1 MKNLISDIKS
11 RMILDSRGN
20 PTVEAEVILNGGIKG
35 LASVP
40 SGASTGTL
48 EAHELRDGGS
58 KYQGKGVEKALSNIE
73 TYIKPELI
81 GEDCSKQ
88 DLIDTKLID
97 LDGTE
102 NKKKLGANS
111 MLAVSLANMRAHSSL
126 IGKDLFELIPAVYG
140 EPKLP
145 LPLMNILNGGAHADN
160 NIDIQEFMIVPH
172 GFSRYSDCMRAG
184 VEIYHVLKGELK
196 KDMMSTN
203 VGDEGG
209 FAPNL
214 ESSQVAL
221 DIIIDAIS
229 KAGYTPGQEVS
240 LALDVASSEFYKDG
254 KYIVEGNELNSE
266 EMSSFLSDLV
276 DKYPIV
282 SIEDGM
288 AESDWEGWRNLTEGL
303 GSKVQLVGDD
313 LFVTNEN
320 ILAKGIEKKC
330 ANSILIKLNQVGTF
344 TETVNT
350 LKLAKEN
357 GYTSVISHRSGE
369 TEDSFISHLA
379 IGVGCGQIKTGA
391 PARTERTSKFNEILR
406 LSEKLGDEVFDN
418 ESWKIKYGKA

>member
-88 DLIDTKLID
+88 ELIDTKLID

-102 NKKKLGANS
+102 NKNKLGANS
-111 MLAVSLANMRAHSSL
+111 ILAVSLANIRAHSSL
-126 IGKDLFELIPAVYG
+126 VGKDLFELIPAVYG

-266 EMSSFLSDLV
+266 EMSSFLSNLV
-276 DKYPIV
+276 DKYPII

-288 AESDWEGWRNLTEGL
+288 AESDWEGWRNLTEAL
-303 GSKVQLVGDD
+303 GSKIQLVGDD
-313 LFVTNEN
+313 LFVTNES
-320 ILAKGIEKKC
+320 ILEKGIEKRC

-344 TETVNT
+344 TETINT

-406 LSEKLGDEVFDN
+406 LSEKLGDGVFDN
-418 ESWKIKYGKA
+418 ESWKI

>member
-20 PTVEAEVILNGGIKG
+20 PTVEAEVFLNGGIKG

-88 DLIDTKLID
+88 ELIDTKLID

-102 NKKKLGANS
+102 NKNRLGANS
-111 MLAVSLANMRAHSSL
+111 ILAVSLANIRAHSSL
-126 IGKDLFELIPAVYG
+126 VGKDLFELIPAVYG

-266 EMSSFLSDLV
+266 EMSSFLSNLV
-276 DKYPIV
+276 DKYPII

-288 AESDWEGWRNLTEGL
+288 AESDWEGWGNLTEAL
-303 GSKVQLVGDD
+303 GSKIQLVGDD
-313 LFVTNEN
+313 LFVTNES
-320 ILAKGIEKKC
+320 ILEKGIEKRC

-344 TETVNT
+344 TETINT

-369 TEDSFISHLA
+369 TEDPFISHLA

-406 LSEKLGDEVFDN
+406 LSEKLGDGVFDN
-418 ESWKIKYGKA
+418 ESWKI

>member
-20 PTVEAEVILNGGIKG
+20 PTIEAEVILNGGIKG

-88 DLIDTKLID
+88 ELIDTKLID

-102 NKKKLGANS
+102 NKNRLGANS
-111 MLAVSLANMRAHSSL
+111 ILAVSLANIRAHSSL
-126 IGKDLFELIPAVYG
+126 VGKDLFELIPAVYG

-266 EMSSFLSDLV
+266 EMSSFLSNLV
-276 DKYPIV
+276 DKYPII

-288 AESDWEGWRNLTEGL
+288 AESDWEGWGNLTEAL
-303 GSKVQLVGDD
+303 GSKIQLVGDD
-313 LFVTNEN
+313 LFVTNES
-320 ILAKGIEKKC
+320 ILEKGIEKRC

-344 TETVNT
+344 TETINT

-369 TEDSFISHLA
+369 TEDTFISHLA

-391 PARTERTSKFNEILR
+391 PARTERTTKFNEILR

-418 ESWKIKYGKA
+418 ESWKI

>member
-20 PTVEAEVILNGGIKG
+20 PTIEAEVILNGGIKG

>member
-20 PTVEAEVILNGGIKG
+20 PTIEAEVILNGGIKG

-88 DLIDTKLID
+88 ELIDTKLID

-102 NKKKLGANS
+102 NKNRLGANS
-111 MLAVSLANMRAHSSL
+111 ILAVSLANIRAHSSL
-126 IGKDLFELIPAVYG
+126 VGKDLFELIPAVYG

-266 EMSSFLSDLV
+266 EMSSFLSNLV
-276 DKYPIV
+276 DKYPII

-288 AESDWEGWRNLTEGL
+288 AESDWEGWGNLTEAL
-303 GSKVQLVGDD
+303 GSKIQLVGDD
-313 LFVTNEN
+313 LFVTNES
-320 ILAKGIEKKC
+320 ILEKGIEKRC

-344 TETVNT
+344 TETINT

-369 TEDSFISHLA
+369 TEDPFISHLA

-406 LSEKLGDEVFDN
+406 LSEKLGDGVFDN
-418 ESWKIKYGKA
+418 ESWKI

>member
-20 PTVEAEVILNGGIKG
+20 PTVEAEVFLNGGIKG
-35 LASVP
+35 SASVP
-40 SGASTGTL
+40 SGASTGAL
-48 EAHELRDGGS
+48 EAHELRDGDS
-58 KYQGKGVEKALSNIE
+58 KYQGKGVEQALNNIE
-73 TYIKPELI
+73 TYIKAELVGQDCSNQELI
-81 GEDCSKQ
+81 DN
-88 DLIDTKLID
+88 KLID

-111 MLAVSLANMRAHSSL
+111 MLAVSLANIRAYSSL
-126 IGKDLFELIPAVYG
+126 VGKDLFEVIPEVYG

-145 LPLMNILNGGAHADN
+145 IPLMNILNGGAHADN

-172 GFSRYSDCMRAG
+172 GFSSFSDSLRAG
-184 VEIYHVLKGELK
+184 VEIYHVLKDKLK
-196 KDMMSTN
+196 KDKMSTN

-214 ESSQVAL
+214 ESSEVAL
-221 DIIIDAIS
+221 DIIVDAIS
-229 KAGYTPGQEVS
+229 IAGYTPGQEVS

-254 KYIVEGNELNSE
+254 KYIVEGSELNSE
-266 EMSSFLSDLV
+266 EMSSFLAGLV

-282 SIEDGM
+282 SVEDGM
-288 AESDWEGWRNLTEGL
+288 AENDWDGWKSLTEIL
-303 GSKVQLVGDD
+303 GSKIQLVGDD
-313 LFVTNEN
+313 LFVTNAN
-320 ILAKGIEKKC
+320 ILGKGIDKRC

-344 TETVNT
+344 TETINT

-357 GYTSVISHRSGE
+357 EYTSVISHRSGE
-369 TEDSFISHLA
+369 TEDTFISHLA

-391 PARTERTSKFNEILR
+391 PARAERTSKFNEILR
-406 LSEKLGDEVFDN
+406 ISEKLGYTTFDN
-418 ESWKIKYGKA
+418 ESWKI

>member
-20 PTVEAEVILNGGIKG
+20 PTIEAEVILNGGIKG

-88 DLIDTKLID
+88 ELIDTKLID
-97 LDGTE
+97 LDGTA
-102 NKKKLGANS
+102 NKNKLGANS
-111 MLAVSLANMRAHSSL
+111 ILAVSLANIRAHSSL
-126 IGKDLFELIPAVYG
+126 VGKDLFELIPAVYG

-266 EMSSFLSDLV
+266 EMSSFLSNLV
-276 DKYPIV
+276 DKYPII

-288 AESDWEGWRNLTEGL
+288 AESDWEGWRNLTEAL
-303 GSKVQLVGDD
+303 GSKIQLVGDD
-313 LFVTNEN
+313 LFVTNES
-320 ILAKGIEKKC
+320 ILQKGIEKRC

-344 TETVNT
+344 TETINT

-391 PARTERTSKFNEILR
+391 PARTERTTKFNEILR

-418 ESWKIKYGKA
+418 ESWKI

>member
-20 PTVEAEVILNGGIKG
+20 PTVEAEVFLNGGIKG
-35 LASVP
+35 SASVP
-40 SGASTGTL
+40 SGASTGAL
-48 EAHELRDGGS
+48 EAHELRDGDS
-58 KYQGKGVEKALSNIE
+58 KYQGKGVEQALNNIE
-73 TYIKPELI
+73 TYIKAELVGQDCSNQELI
-81 GEDCSKQ
+81 DN
-88 DLIDTKLID
+88 KLID

-111 MLAVSLANMRAHSSL
+111 MLAVSLANIRAYSSL
-126 IGKDLFELIPAVYG
+126 VGKDLFEVIPEVYG

-145 LPLMNILNGGAHADN
+145 IPLMNILNGGAHADN

-172 GFSRYSDCMRAG
+172 GFSSFSDSLRAG
-184 VEIYHVLKGELK
+184 VEIYHVLKDKLK
-196 KDMMSTN
+196 KDKMSTN

-221 DIIIDAIS
+221 DIIVDAIS
-229 KAGYTPGQEVS
+229 IAGYTPGQEVS

-254 KYIVEGNELNSE
+254 KYIVEGSELNSE
-266 EMSSFLSDLV
+266 EMSSFLVGLV

-282 SIEDGM
+282 SVEDGM
-288 AESDWEGWRNLTEGL
+288 AENDWDGWKSLTEIL
-303 GSKVQLVGDD
+303 GSKIQLVGDD
-313 LFVTNEN
+313 LFVTNAN
-320 ILAKGIEKKC
+320 ILGKGIDKRC

-344 TETVNT
+344 TETINT

-357 GYTSVISHRSGE
+357 EYTSVISHRSGE
-369 TEDSFISHLA
+369 TEDTFISHLA

-391 PARTERTSKFNEILR
+391 PARAERTSKFNEILR
-406 LSEKLGDEVFDN
+406 ISEKLGYTTFDN
-418 ESWKIKYGKA
+418 ESWKI

>member
-20 PTVEAEVILNGGIKG
+20 PTVEAEVFLNGGIKG
-35 LASVP
+35 SASVP
-40 SGASTGTL
+40 SGASTGAL
-48 EAHELRDGGS
+48 EAHELRDGDS
-58 KYQGKGVEKALSNIE
+58 KYQGKGVEQALNNIE
-73 TYIKPELI
+73 TYIKAELVGQDCSNQELI
-81 GEDCSKQ
+81 DN
-88 DLIDTKLID
+88 KLID

-111 MLAVSLANMRAHSSL
+111 MLAVSLANIRAYSSL
-126 IGKDLFELIPAVYG
+126 VGKDLFEVIPEVYG

-145 LPLMNILNGGAHADN
+145 IPLMNILNGGAHADN

-172 GFSRYSDCMRAG
+172 GFSSFSDSLRAG
-184 VEIYHVLKGELK
+184 VEIYHVLKDKLK
-196 KDMMSTN
+196 KDKMSTN

-221 DIIIDAIS
+221 DIIVDAIS
-229 KAGYTPGQEVS
+229 IAGYKPGQEVS

-254 KYIVEGNELNSE
+254 KYIVEGSELNSE
-266 EMSSFLSDLV
+266 EMSSFLAGLV

-282 SIEDGM
+282 SVEDGM
-288 AESDWEGWRNLTEGL
+288 AENDWDGWKSLTEIL
-303 GSKVQLVGDD
+303 GSKIQLVGDD
-313 LFVTNEN
+313 LFVTNAN
-320 ILAKGIEKKC
+320 ILGKGIDKRC

-344 TETVNT
+344 TETINT

-357 GYTSVISHRSGE
+357 EYTSVISHRSGE
-369 TEDSFISHLA
+369 TEDTFISHLA

-391 PARTERTSKFNEILR
+391 PARAERTSKFNEILR
-406 LSEKLGDEVFDN
+406 ISENLGYTTFDN
-418 ESWKIKYGKA
+418 ESWKI

>member
-20 PTVEAEVILNGGIKG
+20 PTIEAEVILNGGIKG

-88 DLIDTKLID
+88 ELIDTKLID

-102 NKKKLGANS
+102 NKNKLGANS
-111 MLAVSLANMRAHSSL
+111 ILAVSLANIRAHSSL
-126 IGKDLFELIPAVYG
+126 VGKDLFELIPAVYG

-266 EMSSFLSDLV
+266 EMSSFLSNLV
-276 DKYPIV
+276 DKYPII

-288 AESDWEGWRNLTEGL
+288 AESDWEGWRNLTEAL
-303 GSKVQLVGDD
+303 GSKIQLVGDD
-313 LFVTNEN
+313 LFVTNES
-320 ILAKGIEKKC
+320 ILEKGIEKRC

-344 TETVNT
+344 TETINT

-391 PARTERTSKFNEILR
+391 PARTERTTKFNEILR

-418 ESWKIKYGKA
+418 ESWKI

>member
-20 PTVEAEVILNGGIKG
+20 PTVEAEVFLNGGIKG
-35 LASVP
+35 SASVP
-40 SGASTGTL
+40 SGASTGAL
-48 EAHELRDGGS
+48 EAHELRDGDS
-58 KYQGKGVEKALSNIE
+58 KYQGKGVEQALNNIE
-73 TYIKPELI
+73 TYIKAELVGQDCSNQELI
-81 GEDCSKQ
+81 DN
-88 DLIDTKLID
+88 KLID

-111 MLAVSLANMRAHSSL
+111 MLAVSLANIRAYSSL
-126 IGKDLFELIPAVYG
+126 VGKDLFEVIPEVYG

-145 LPLMNILNGGAHADN
+145 IPLMNILNGGAHADN

-172 GFSRYSDCMRAG
+172 GFSSFSDSLRAG
-184 VEIYHVLKGELK
+184 VEIYHVLKDKLK
-196 KDMMSTN
+196 KDKMSTN

-221 DIIIDAIS
+221 DIIVDAIS
-229 KAGYTPGQEVS
+229 IAGYKPGQEVS

-254 KYIVEGNELNSE
+254 KYIVEGSELNSE
-266 EMSSFLSDLV
+266 EMSSFLVGLV

-282 SIEDGM
+282 SVEDGM
-288 AESDWEGWRNLTEGL
+288 AENDWDGWKSLTEIL
-303 GSKVQLVGDD
+303 GSKIQLVGDD
-313 LFVTNEN
+313 LFVTNAN
-320 ILAKGIEKKC
+320 ILGKGIDKRC

-344 TETVNT
+344 TETINT

-357 GYTSVISHRSGE
+357 EYTSVISHRSGE
-369 TEDSFISHLA
+369 TEDTFISHLA

-391 PARTERTSKFNEILR
+391 PARAERTSKFNEILR
-406 LSEKLGDEVFDN
+406 ISEKLGYTTFDN
-418 ESWKIKYGKA
+418 ESWKI

>member
-20 PTVEAEVILNGGIKG
+20 PTVEAEVFLNGGIKG
-35 LASVP
+35 SASVP
-40 SGASTGTL
+40 SGASTGAL
-48 EAHELRDGGS
+48 EAHELRDGDS
-58 KYQGKGVEKALSNIE
+58 KYQGKGVEQALNNIE
-73 TYIKPELI
+73 TYIKAELVGQDCSNQELI
-81 GEDCSKQ
+81 DN
-88 DLIDTKLID
+88 KLID

-111 MLAVSLANMRAHSSL
+111 MLAVSLANIRAYSSL
-126 IGKDLFELIPAVYG
+126 VGKDLFEVIPEVYG

-145 LPLMNILNGGAHADN
+145 IPLMNILNGGAHADN

-172 GFSRYSDCMRAG
+172 GFSSFSDSLRAG
-184 VEIYHVLKGELK
+184 VEIYHVLKDKLK
-196 KDMMSTN
+196 KDKMSTN

-214 ESSQVAL
+214 ESSEVAL
-221 DIIIDAIS
+221 DIIVDAIS
-229 KAGYTPGQEVS
+229 IAGYKPGQEVS

-254 KYIVEGNELNSE
+254 KYIVEGSELNSE
-266 EMSSFLSDLV
+266 EMSSFLAGLV

-282 SIEDGM
+282 SVEDGM
-288 AESDWEGWRNLTEGL
+288 AENDWDGWKSLTEIL
-303 GSKVQLVGDD
+303 GSKIQLVGDD
-313 LFVTNEN
+313 LFVTNAN
-320 ILAKGIEKKC
+320 ILGKGIDKRC

-344 TETVNT
+344 TETINT

-357 GYTSVISHRSGE
+357 EYTSVISHRSGE
-369 TEDSFISHLA
+369 TEDTFISHLA

-391 PARTERTSKFNEILR
+391 PARAERTSKFNEILR
-406 LSEKLGDEVFDN
+406 ISEKLGYTTFDN
-418 ESWKIKYGKA
+418 ESWKI

>member
-20 PTVEAEVILNGGIKG
+20 PTVEAEVFLNGGIKG
-35 LASVP
+35 SASVP
-40 SGASTGTL
+40 SGASTGAL
-48 EAHELRDGGS
+48 EAHELRDGDS
-58 KYQGKGVEKALSNIE
+58 KYQGKGVEQALNNIE
-73 TYIKPELI
+73 TYIKAELVGQDCSNQELI
-81 GEDCSKQ
+81 DN
-88 DLIDTKLID
+88 KLID

-111 MLAVSLANMRAHSSL
+111 MLAVSLANIRAYSSL
-126 IGKDLFELIPAVYG
+126 VGKDLFEVIPEVYG

-145 LPLMNILNGGAHADN
+145 IPLMNILNGGAHADN

-172 GFSRYSDCMRAG
+172 GFSSFSDSLRAG
-184 VEIYHVLKGELK
+184 VEIYHVLKDKLK
-196 KDMMSTN
+196 KDKMSTN

-221 DIIIDAIS
+221 DIIVDAIS
-229 KAGYTPGQEVS
+229 IAGYTPGQEVS

-254 KYIVEGNELNSE
+254 KYIVEGSELNSE
-266 EMSSFLSDLV
+266 EMSSFLVGLV

-282 SIEDGM
+282 SVEDGM
-288 AESDWEGWRNLTEGL
+288 AENDWDGWKSLTEIL
-303 GSKVQLVGDD
+303 GSKIQLVGDD
-313 LFVTNEN
+313 LFVTNAN
-320 ILAKGIEKKC
+320 ILRKGIDKRC

-344 TETVNT
+344 TETINT

-357 GYTSVISHRSGE
+357 QYTSVISHRSGE
-369 TEDSFISHLA
+369 TEDTFISHLA

-391 PARTERTSKFNEILR
+391 PARAERTSKFNEILR
-406 LSEKLGDEVFDN
+406 ISEKLGYTTFDN
-418 ESWKIKYGKA
+418 ESWKI

>member
-20 PTVEAEVILNGGIKG
+20 PTIEAEVILNGGIKG

-88 DLIDTKLID
+88 ELIDTKLID

-102 NKKKLGANS
+102 NKNKLGANS
-111 MLAVSLANMRAHSSL
+111 ILAVSLANIRAHSSL
-126 IGKDLFELIPAVYG
+126 VGKDLFELIPAVYG

>member
-48 EAHELRDGGS
+48 EAYELRDGGS

-88 DLIDTKLID
+88 ELIDTKLID

-102 NKKKLGANS
+102 NKNRLGANS
-111 MLAVSLANMRAHSSL
+111 ILAVSLANIRAHSSL
-126 IGKDLFELIPAVYG
+126 VGKDLFELIPAVYG

-320 ILAKGIEKKC
+320 ILAKVKKVMFGGKL
-330 ANSILIKLNQVGTF
+330 LI
-344 TETVNT
+344 
-350 LKLAKEN
+350 
-357 GYTSVISHRSGE
+357 
-369 TEDSFISHLA
+369 
-379 IGVGCGQIKTGA
+379 
-391 PARTERTSKFNEILR
+391 
-406 LSEKLGDEVFDN
+406 
-418 ESWKIKYGKA
+418 

>member
-20 PTVEAEVILNGGIKG
+20 PTIEAEVILNGGIKG

-88 DLIDTKLID
+88 ELIDTKLID

-102 NKKKLGANS
+102 NKNKLGANS
-111 MLAVSLANMRAHSSL
+111 ILAVSLANIRAHSSL
-126 IGKDLFELIPAVYG
+126 VGKDLFELIPAVYG

-266 EMSSFLSDLV
+266 EMSSFLSNLV
-276 DKYPIV
+276 DKYPII

-288 AESDWEGWRNLTEGL
+288 AESDWEGWRNLTEAL
-303 GSKVQLVGDD
+303 GSKIQLVGDD
-313 LFVTNEN
+313 LFVTNES
-320 ILAKGIEKKC
+320 ILEKGIEKRC

-344 TETVNT
+344 TETINT
-350 LKLAKEN
+350 LKLVKEN

-418 ESWKIKYGKA
+418 ESWKI

>member
-20 PTVEAEVILNGGIKG
+20 PTIEAEVILNGGIKG

-111 MLAVSLANMRAHSSL
+111 MLAVSLANIRAHSSL
-126 IGKDLFELIPAVYG
+126 VGKDLFELIPAVYG

-266 EMSSFLSDLV
+266 EMSSFLSNLV
-276 DKYPIV
+276 DKYPII

-288 AESDWEGWRNLTEGL
+288 AESDWEGWRNLTEAL
-303 GSKVQLVGDD
+303 GSKIQLVGDD
-313 LFVTNEN
+313 LFVTNES
-320 ILAKGIEKKC
+320 ILEKGIEKRC

-344 TETVNT
+344 TETINT

-391 PARTERTSKFNEILR
+391 PARTERTTKFNEILR

-418 ESWKIKYGKA
+418 ESWKI

>member
-20 PTVEAEVILNGGIKG
+20 PTIEAEVILNGGIKG

-88 DLIDTKLID
+88 ELIDTKLID

-102 NKKKLGANS
+102 NKNKLGANS
-111 MLAVSLANMRAHSSL
+111 ILAVSLANIRAHSSL
-126 IGKDLFELIPAVYG
+126 VGKDLFELIPAVYG

-266 EMSSFLSDLV
+266 EMSSFLSNLV
-276 DKYPIV
+276 DKYPII

-288 AESDWEGWRNLTEGL
+288 AESDWEGWRNLTEAL
-303 GSKVQLVGDD
+303 GSKIQLVGDD
-313 LFVTNEN
+313 LFVTNES
-320 ILAKGIEKKC
+320 ILEKGIEKRC

-344 TETVNT
+344 TETINT

-369 TEDSFISHLA
+369 TEDTFISHLA

-391 PARTERTSKFNEILR
+391 PARTERTTKFNEILR

-418 ESWKIKYGKA
+418 ESWKI

>member
-20 PTVEAEVILNGGIKG
+20 PTIEAEVILNGGIKG

-88 DLIDTKLID
+88 ELIDTKLID

-102 NKKKLGANS
+102 NKNKLGANS
-111 MLAVSLANMRAHSSL
+111 ILAVSLANIRAHSSL
-126 IGKDLFELIPAVYG
+126 VGKDLFELIPAVYG

-266 EMSSFLSDLV
+266 EMSSFLSNLV
-276 DKYPIV
+276 DKYPII

-288 AESDWEGWRNLTEGL
+288 AESDWEGWRNLTEAL
-303 GSKVQLVGDD
+303 GSKIQLVGDD
-313 LFVTNEN
+313 LFVTNES
-320 ILAKGIEKKC
+320 ILEKGIEKRC

-344 TETVNT
+344 TETINT

-418 ESWKIKYGKA
+418 ESWKI

>member
-20 PTVEAEVILNGGIKG
+20 PTVEAEVFLNGGIKG
-35 LASVP
+35 SASVP
-40 SGASTGTL
+40 SGASTGAL
-48 EAHELRDGGS
+48 EAHELRDGDS
-58 KYQGKGVEKALSNIE
+58 KYQGKGVEQALNNIE
-73 TYIKPELI
+73 TYIKAELVGQDCSNQELI
-81 GEDCSKQ
+81 DN
-88 DLIDTKLID
+88 KLID

-111 MLAVSLANMRAHSSL
+111 MLAVSLANIRAYSSL
-126 IGKDLFELIPAVYG
+126 VGKDLFEVIPEVYG

-145 LPLMNILNGGAHADN
+145 IPLMNILNGGAHADN

-172 GFSRYSDCMRAG
+172 GFSSFSDSLRAG
-184 VEIYHVLKGELK
+184 VEIYHVLKDKLK
-196 KDMMSTN
+196 KDKMSTN
-203 VGDEGG
+203 VVDEGG

-221 DIIIDAIS
+221 DIIVDAIS
-229 KAGYTPGQEVS
+229 IAGYTPGQEVS

-254 KYIVEGNELNSE
+254 KYIVEGSELNSE
-266 EMSSFLSDLV
+266 EMSSFLVGLV

-282 SIEDGM
+282 SVEDGM
-288 AESDWEGWRNLTEGL
+288 AENDWDGWKSLTEIL
-303 GSKVQLVGDD
+303 GSKIQLVGDD
-313 LFVTNEN
+313 LFVTNAN
-320 ILAKGIEKKC
+320 ILGKGIDKRC

-344 TETVNT
+344 TETINT

-357 GYTSVISHRSGE
+357 EYTSVISHRSGE
-369 TEDSFISHLA
+369 TEDTFISHLA

-391 PARTERTSKFNEILR
+391 PARAERTSKFNEILR
-406 LSEKLGDEVFDN
+406 ISEKLGYTTFDN
-418 ESWKIKYGKA
+418 ESWKI

>member
-20 PTVEAEVILNGGIKG
+20 PTIEAEVILNGGIKG

-88 DLIDTKLID
+88 ELIDTKLID
-97 LDGTE
+97 LDGTA
-102 NKKKLGANS
+102 NKNKLGANS
-111 MLAVSLANMRAHSSL
+111 MLAVSLANIRAHSSL
-126 IGKDLFELIPAVYG
+126 VGKDLFELIPAVYG

-266 EMSSFLSDLV
+266 EMSSFLSNLV
-276 DKYPIV
+276 DKYPII

-288 AESDWEGWRNLTEGL
+288 AESDWEGWRNLTEAL
-303 GSKVQLVGDD
+303 GSKIQLVGDD
-313 LFVTNEN
+313 LFVTNES
-320 ILAKGIEKKC
+320 ILEKGIEKRC

-344 TETVNT
+344 TETINT

-391 PARTERTSKFNEILR
+391 PARTERTTKFNEILR

-418 ESWKIKYGKA
+418 ESWKI

>member
-20 PTVEAEVILNGGIKG
+20 PTVEAEVFLNGGIKG
-35 LASVP
+35 SASVP
-40 SGASTGTL
+40 SGASTGAL
-48 EAHELRDGGS
+48 EAHELRDGDS
-58 KYQGKGVEKALSNIE
+58 KYQGKGVEQALNNIE
-73 TYIKPELI
+73 TYIKAELVGQDCSNQELI
-81 GEDCSKQ
+81 DN
-88 DLIDTKLID
+88 KLID

-111 MLAVSLANMRAHSSL
+111 MLAVSLANIRAYSSL
-126 IGKDLFELIPAVYG
+126 VGKDLFEVIPEVYG

-145 LPLMNILNGGAHADN
+145 IPLMNILNGGAHADN

-172 GFSRYSDCMRAG
+172 GFSSFSDSLRAG
-184 VEIYHVLKGELK
+184 VEIYHVLKDKLK
-196 KDMMSTN
+196 KDKMSTN

-221 DIIIDAIS
+221 DIIVDAIS
-229 KAGYTPGQEVS
+229 IAGYTPGQEVS

-254 KYIVEGNELNSE
+254 KYIVEGSELNSE
-266 EMSSFLSDLV
+266 EMSSFLVGLV

-282 SIEDGM
+282 SVEDGM
-288 AESDWEGWRNLTEGL
+288 AENDWDGWKSLTEIL
-303 GSKVQLVGDD
+303 GSKIQLVGDD
-313 LFVTNEN
+313 LFVTNAN
-320 ILAKGIEKKC
+320 ILRKGIDKRC

-344 TETVNT
+344 TETINT

-357 GYTSVISHRSGE
+357 EYTSVISHRSGE
-369 TEDSFISHLA
+369 TEDTFISHLA

-391 PARTERTSKFNEILR
+391 PARAERTSKFNEILR
-406 LSEKLGDEVFDN
+406 ISEKLGYTTFDN
-418 ESWKIKYGKA
+418 ESWKI

>member
-88 DLIDTKLID
+88 ELIDTKLID

-102 NKKKLGANS
+102 NKNKLGANS
-111 MLAVSLANMRAHSSL
+111 ILAVSLANIRAHSSL
-126 IGKDLFELIPAVYG
+126 VGKDLFELIPAVYG

-266 EMSSFLSDLV
+266 EMSSFLSNLV
-276 DKYPIV
+276 DKYPII

-288 AESDWEGWRNLTEGL
+288 AESDWEGWRNLTEAL
-303 GSKVQLVGDD
+303 GSKIQLVGDD
-313 LFVTNEN
+313 LFVTNES
-320 ILAKGIEKKC
+320 ILEKGIEKRC

-344 TETVNT
+344 TETINT

-391 PARTERTSKFNEILR
+391 PARTERTTKFNEILR

-418 ESWKIKYGKA
+418 ESWKI

>member
-20 PTVEAEVILNGGIKG
+20 PTVEAEVFLNGGIKG
-35 LASVP
+35 SASVP
-40 SGASTGTL
+40 SGASTGAL
-48 EAHELRDGGS
+48 EAHELRDGDS
-58 KYQGKGVEKALSNIE
+58 KYQGKGVEQALNNIE
-73 TYIKPELI
+73 TYIKAELVGQDCSNQELI
-81 GEDCSKQ
+81 DN
-88 DLIDTKLID
+88 KLID

-111 MLAVSLANMRAHSSL
+111 MLAVSLANIRAYSSL
-126 IGKDLFELIPAVYG
+126 VGKDLFEVIPEVYG

-145 LPLMNILNGGAHADN
+145 IPLMNILNGGAHADN

-172 GFSRYSDCMRAG
+172 GFSSFSDSLRAG
-184 VEIYHVLKGELK
+184 VEIYHVLKDKLK
-196 KDMMSTN
+196 KDKMSTN

-221 DIIIDAIS
+221 DIIVDAIS
-229 KAGYTPGQEVS
+229 IAGYKPGQEVS

-254 KYIVEGNELNSE
+254 KYIVEGSELNSE
-266 EMSSFLSDLV
+266 EMSSFLAGLV

-282 SIEDGM
+282 SVEDGM
-288 AESDWEGWRNLTEGL
+288 AENDWDGWKSLTEIL
-303 GSKVQLVGDD
+303 GSKIQLVGDD
-313 LFVTNEN
+313 LFVTNAN
-320 ILAKGIEKKC
+320 ILGKGIDKRC

-344 TETVNT
+344 TETINT

-357 GYTSVISHRSGE
+357 EYTSVISHRSGE
-369 TEDSFISHLA
+369 TEDTFISHLA

-391 PARTERTSKFNEILR
+391 PARAERTSKFNEILR
-406 LSEKLGDEVFDN
+406 ISEKLGYTTFDS
-418 ESWKIKYGKA
+418 ESWKI

>member
-20 PTVEAEVILNGGIKG
+20 PTIEAEVILNGGIKG

-88 DLIDTKLID
+88 ELIDTKLID

-102 NKKKLGANS
+102 NKNKLGANS
-111 MLAVSLANMRAHSSL
+111 ILAVSLANIRAHSSL
-126 IGKDLFELIPAVYG
+126 VGKDLFELIPAVYG

-344 TETVNT
+344 TETINT

-406 LSEKLGDEVFDN
+406 ISEKLGDEVFDN
-418 ESWKIKYGKA
+418 ESWKV

>member
-20 PTVEAEVILNGGIKG
+20 PTVEAEVFLNGGIKG
-35 LASVP
+35 SASVP
-40 SGASTGTL
+40 SGASTGAL
-48 EAHELRDGGS
+48 EAHELRDGDS
-58 KYQGKGVEKALSNIE
+58 KYQGKGVEQALNNIE
-73 TYIKPELI
+73 TYIKAELVGQDCSNQELI
-81 GEDCSKQ
+81 DN
-88 DLIDTKLID
+88 KLID

-111 MLAVSLANMRAHSSL
+111 MLAVSLANIRAYSSL
-126 IGKDLFELIPAVYG
+126 VGKDLFEVIPEVYG

-145 LPLMNILNGGAHADN
+145 IPLMNILNGGAHADN

-172 GFSRYSDCMRAG
+172 GFSSFSDSLRAG
-184 VEIYHVLKGELK
+184 VEIYHVLKDKLK
-196 KDMMSTN
+196 KDKMSTN

-221 DIIIDAIS
+221 DIIVDAIS
-229 KAGYTPGQEVS
+229 IAGYKPGQEVS

-254 KYIVEGNELNSE
+254 KYIVEGSELNSE
-266 EMSSFLSDLV
+266 EMSSFLAGLV

-282 SIEDGM
+282 SVEDGM
-288 AESDWEGWRNLTEGL
+288 AENDWDGWKSLTEIL
-303 GSKVQLVGDD
+303 GSKIQLVGDD
-313 LFVTNEN
+313 LFVTNAN
-320 ILAKGIEKKC
+320 ILGKGIDKRC

-344 TETVNT
+344 TETINT

-357 GYTSVISHRSGE
+357 EYTSVISHRSGE
-369 TEDSFISHLA
+369 TEDTFISHLA

-391 PARTERTSKFNEILR
+391 PARAERTSKFNEILR
-406 LSEKLGDEVFDN
+406 ISEKLGYTTFDN
-418 ESWKIKYGKA
+418 ESWKI

>member
-88 DLIDTKLID
+88 ELIDTKLID

-102 NKKKLGANS
+102 NKNRLGANS
-111 MLAVSLANMRAHSSL
+111 ILAVSLANIRAHSSL
-126 IGKDLFELIPAVYG
+126 VGKDLFELIPAVYG

-266 EMSSFLSDLV
+266 EMSSFLSNLV
-276 DKYPIV
+276 DKYPII

-288 AESDWEGWRNLTEGL
+288 AESDWEGWRNLTEAL
-303 GSKVQLVGDD
+303 GSKIQLVGDD
-313 LFVTNEN
+313 LFVTNES
-320 ILAKGIEKKC
+320 ILEKGIEKRC

-344 TETVNT
+344 TETINT

-391 PARTERTSKFNEILR
+391 PARTERTTKFNEILR

-418 ESWKIKYGKA
+418 ESWKI

>member
-20 PTVEAEVILNGGIKG
+20 PTVEAEVFLNGGIKG
-35 LASVP
+35 SASVP
-40 SGASTGTL
+40 SGASTGAL
-48 EAHELRDGGS
+48 EAHELRDGDS
-58 KYQGKGVEKALSNIE
+58 KYQGKGVEQALNNIE
-73 TYIKPELI
+73 TYIKAELVGQDCSNQELI
-81 GEDCSKQ
+81 DN
-88 DLIDTKLID
+88 KLID

-111 MLAVSLANMRAHSSL
+111 MLAVSLANIRAYSSL
-126 IGKDLFELIPAVYG
+126 VGKDLFEVIPEVYG

-145 LPLMNILNGGAHADN
+145 IPLMNILNGGAHADN

-172 GFSRYSDCMRAG
+172 GFSSFSDSLRAG
-184 VEIYHVLKGELK
+184 VEIYHVLKDKLK
-196 KDMMSTN
+196 KDKMSTN

-221 DIIIDAIS
+221 DIIVDAIS
-229 KAGYTPGQEVS
+229 IAGYTPGQEVS

-254 KYIVEGNELNSE
+254 KYIVEGSELNSE
-266 EMSSFLSDLV
+266 EMSSFLAGLV

-282 SIEDGM
+282 SVEDGM
-288 AESDWEGWRNLTEGL
+288 AENDWDGWKSLTEIL
-303 GSKVQLVGDD
+303 GSKIQLVGDD
-313 LFVTNEN
+313 LFVTNAN
-320 ILAKGIEKKC
+320 ILGKGIDKRC

-344 TETVNT
+344 TETINT

-357 GYTSVISHRSGE
+357 EYTSVISHRSGE
-369 TEDSFISHLA
+369 TEDTFISHLA

-391 PARTERTSKFNEILR
+391 PARAERTSKFNEILR
-406 LSEKLGDEVFDN
+406 ISEKLGYTTFDN
-418 ESWKIKYGKA
+418 ESWKI

>member
-88 DLIDTKLID
+88 ELIDTKLID

-102 NKKKLGANS
+102 NKNRLGANS
-111 MLAVSLANMRAHSSL
+111 ILAVSLANIRAHSSL
-126 IGKDLFELIPAVYG
+126 VGKDLFELIPAVYG

-266 EMSSFLSDLV
+266 EMSSFLSNLV
-276 DKYPIV
+276 DKYPII

-288 AESDWEGWRNLTEGL
+288 AESDWEGWGNLTEAL
-303 GSKVQLVGDD
+303 GSKIQLVGDD
-313 LFVTNEN
+313 LFVTNES
-320 ILAKGIEKKC
+320 ILEKGIEKRC

-344 TETVNT
+344 TETINT

-369 TEDSFISHLA
+369 TEDPFISHLA

-406 LSEKLGDEVFDN
+406 LSEKLGDGVFDN
-418 ESWKIKYGKA
+418 ESWKI

>member
-20 PTVEAEVILNGGIKG
+20 PTVEAEVFLNGGIKG
-35 LASVP
+35 SASVP
-40 SGASTGTL
+40 SGASTGAL
-48 EAHELRDGGS
+48 EAHELRDGDS
-58 KYQGKGVEKALSNIE
+58 KYQGKGVEQALNNIE
-73 TYIKPELI
+73 TYIKAELVGQDCSNQELI
-81 GEDCSKQ
+81 DN
-88 DLIDTKLID
+88 KLID

-111 MLAVSLANMRAHSSL
+111 MLAVSLANIRAYSSL
-126 IGKDLFELIPAVYG
+126 VGKDLFEVIPEVYG

-145 LPLMNILNGGAHADN
+145 IPLMNILNGGAHADN

-172 GFSRYSDCMRAG
+172 GFSSFSDSLRAG
-184 VEIYHVLKGELK
+184 VEIYHVLKGKLK
-196 KDMMSTN
+196 KDKMSTN

-221 DIIIDAIS
+221 DIIVDAIS
-229 KAGYTPGQEVS
+229 IAGYTPGQEVS

-254 KYIVEGNELNSE
+254 KYIVEGSELNSE
-266 EMSSFLSDLV
+266 EMSSFLAGLV

-282 SIEDGM
+282 SVEDGM
-288 AESDWEGWRNLTEGL
+288 AENDWDGWKSLTEIL
-303 GSKVQLVGDD
+303 GSKIQLVGDD
-313 LFVTNEN
+313 LFVTNAN
-320 ILAKGIEKKC
+320 ILGKGIDKRC

-344 TETVNT
+344 TETINT

-357 GYTSVISHRSGE
+357 EYTSVISHRSGE
-369 TEDSFISHLA
+369 TEDTFISHLA

-391 PARTERTSKFNEILR
+391 PARAERTSKFNEILR
-406 LSEKLGDEVFDN
+406 ISEKLGYTTFDN
-418 ESWKIKYGKA
+418 ESWKI

>member
-20 PTVEAEVILNGGIKG
+20 PTVEAEVFLNGGIKG
-35 LASVP
+35 SASVP
-40 SGASTGTL
+40 SGASTGAL
-48 EAHELRDGGS
+48 EAHELRDGDS
-58 KYQGKGVEKALSNIE
+58 KYQGKGVEQALNNIE
-73 TYIKPELI
+73 TYIKAELVGQDCSNQELI
-81 GEDCSKQ
+81 DN
-88 DLIDTKLID
+88 KLID

-111 MLAVSLANMRAHSSL
+111 MLAVSLANIRAYSSL
-126 IGKDLFELIPAVYG
+126 VGKDLFEVIPEVYG

-145 LPLMNILNGGAHADN
+145 IPLMNILNGGAHADN

-172 GFSRYSDCMRAG
+172 GFSSFSDSLRAG
-184 VEIYHVLKGELK
+184 VEIYHVLKDKLK
-196 KDMMSTN
+196 KDKMSTN

-221 DIIIDAIS
+221 DIIVDAIS
-229 KAGYTPGQEVS
+229 IAGYTPGQEVS

-254 KYIVEGNELNSE
+254 KYIVEGSELNSE
-266 EMSSFLSDLV
+266 EMSSFLVGLV

-282 SIEDGM
+282 SVEDGM
-288 AESDWEGWRNLTEGL
+288 AENDWDGWKSLTEIL
-303 GSKVQLVGDD
+303 GSKIQLVGDD
-313 LFVTNEN
+313 LFVTNAN
-320 ILAKGIEKKC
+320 ILGKGIDKRC

-344 TETVNT
+344 TETINT

-357 GYTSVISHRSGE
+357 EYTSVISHRSGE
-369 TEDSFISHLA
+369 TEDTFISHLA

-391 PARTERTSKFNEILR
+391 PARAERTSKFNEILR
-406 LSEKLGDEVFDN
+406 ISENLGYTTFDN
-418 ESWKIKYGKA
+418 ESWKI

>member
-20 PTVEAEVILNGGIKG
+20 PTIEAEVILNGGIKG

-266 EMSSFLSDLV
+266 EMSSFLSNLV
-276 DKYPIV
+276 DKYPII

-288 AESDWEGWRNLTEGL
+288 AESDWEGWRNLTEAL
-303 GSKVQLVGDD
+303 GSKIQLVGDD
-313 LFVTNEN
+313 LFVTNES
-320 ILAKGIEKKC
+320 ILEKGIEKRC

-344 TETVNT
+344 TETINT

-391 PARTERTSKFNEILR
+391 PARTERTTKFNEILR

-418 ESWKIKYGKA
+418 ESWKI